1 LRRIW
6 SIWIRWDQRFFW
18 IHLRN
23 RKTLQR
29 PRRQFLHAPTL
40 EEMSNRKYIHLHLSR
55 VNFGLVEAKIN
66 GKNKF
71 TTMKKLYQNK
81 TTGNLAYILP
91 KSWKKW
97 RVKEFETPEEMVEY
111 MQSLKISVFNCFSEH
126 RIGKAVSYNQYN
138 LSTAKSDW
146 R

>member
-1 LRRIW
+1 MFT
-6 SIWIRWDQRFFW
+6 D
-18 IHLRN
+18 
-23 RKTLQR
+23 TLI
-29 PRRQFLHAPTL
+29 FV
-40 EEMSNRKYIHLHLSR
+40 YINS
-55 VNFGLVEAKIN
+55 
-66 GKNKF
+66 KNKF

-97 RVKEFETPEEMVEY
+97 RMKEFETPEEMVEY

-126 RIGKAVSYNQYN
+126 RIGKAVPYNQYN